1 MHYIQQH
8 ILDKLVYAEFL
19 RNRDM
24 RPPHVESNLYQYH
37 LLQLQK
43 DGYIRKQDKTYTLTS
58 NGLAY
63 ADTHSTTLKK
73 ARPQPKVVT
82 VLFITNSQGQILIRT
97 KQRQPFIGQLGLIF
111 GKMHKNETIHEAASR
126 EFVEKVNDRVDGLHF
141 KQCGVAHFVITSG
154 ETVVSDYIG
163 ILLTATISDDT
174 VIKPFA
180 QFYDPDNL
188 PKDKLSPSTAE
199 LLTAFQEQQQF
210 LEHTIAT

>member
-1 MHYIQQH
+1 MHYIQQY

-37 LLQLQK
+37 LVQLQK
-43 DGYIRKQDKTYTLTS
+43 DGYIRKQDKAYTLTEH
-58 NGLAY
+58 GLAY

-82 VLFITNSQGQILIRT
+82 ILFVTNSQGQILIRT
-97 KQRQPFIGQLGLIF
+97 KQRQPFIGQLGLVF

-126 EFVEKVNDRVDGLHF
+126 EFIEKVNDSVDGLRF

-154 ETVVSDYIG
+154 VCVISDFIG
-163 ILLTATISDDT
+163 ILLTTNVSDDIA
-174 VIKPFA
+174 IKPFA
-180 QFYDPDNL
+180 QFYDPADL
-188 PKDKLSPSTAE
+188 PAEKLSPSTAE

-210 LEHTIAT
+210 LEHTIVA